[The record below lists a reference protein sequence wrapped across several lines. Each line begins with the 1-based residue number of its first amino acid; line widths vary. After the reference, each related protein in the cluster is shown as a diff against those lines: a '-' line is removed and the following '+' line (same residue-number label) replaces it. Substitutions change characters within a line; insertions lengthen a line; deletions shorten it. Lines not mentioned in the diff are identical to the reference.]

1 MKPCAGVGL
10 HASPQPIPAR
20 FGCMPR
26 ISLPH
31 LSSSSR
37 FLPSTFSLSSQTSS
51 HSSPSFL
58 SSLPSS
64 LRSAGFSSLSF
75 EFASAGLP
83 RACCSKPQNVLNVP
97 PFAFSSPSS
106 LPLFSGSSL
115 FPVASTAHLSFCT
128 AAGTPPRRR
137 LESARQEKSLATDA
151 SEASTEGSSEKPGS
165 NSSEDENVNT
175 ETRRQSGDA
184 AEGEMEDILAAAWQ
198 SVTQGTH
205 LSAEQRK
212 RCADAVAVR
221 TDEISQ
227 LFAAVLPVPEGRS
240 RDADETDKQTE
251 SGGRPH
257 FCQGEKTQEDVR
269 RAMQDLASFFF
280 LCSALKLT
288 SLGLRE
294 SLFIAASRAASV
306 ARLSSPAISSSSNSS
321 TSSRGRRKTVSAT
334 ESQEGEGTRCD
345 AASPPS
351 SPSSPSVS
359 SPTSSVSPASSLR
372 QEALPPSWA
381 VQAEDAALLLRCLGS
396 EGRGGTHTDF
406 SASSSPPSTRSSS
419 VCSSSPSCE
428 SSSSP
433 SSQGASSLLSSTS
446 SSPVLEPTCLLG
458 LPVDRTEAME
468 SRPEVNEKEI
478 TEALVEALLRWTRA
492 SMVTAAGLTN
502 ALQGYAWNA
511 ARRGCCP
518 VDPRKV
524 GVFLRPL
531 ERGGAHLFSPQQ
543 LAEIL
548 EALLL
553 LNCRTFPRIREVVEI
568 ITAELLRTNQSSAS
582 VPPLRSNAAGFG
594 TGDAALLSS
603 CSLSPQQLTLW
614 LVVLT
619 KYRVENDEAFEIVAE
634 ILQQPDVV
642 RRHLSPSLMAGLAY
656 SFGNFL
662 GGRQQV
668 SLETLATGAR
678 QKLHL
683 FSLGDLSQLLVSL
696 TKAGIVD
703 RVLFA
708 RSAVLVRRS
717 LALQPSS
724 RSLSSSLSSSDSV
737 GSSASSPFLFG
748 CADASPEQV
757 VNLCVTFARQKQ
769 GDERLFESLAG
780 LLLAPPPSWL
790 VSIFLKE
797 TPRDTLPE
805 TRLEC
810 LTAEDLIS
818 VVVAF
823 AQIRKIQ
830 RPLFEAVD
838 SLLVS
843 RMQDQGS
850 LSPSL
855 TLRILQAH
863 AKLGYRS
870 IELHHCLLLSLAMR
884 ISVLPTRLSVAELL
898 QLVEATESLGL
909 ALPPRL
915 SDFVNKELP
924 PELRKKSTAADE
936 DSDEEEVANMWRGM
950 RVNSSGKKKKRQ
962 KARRRKWTW

>member
-1 MKPCAGVGL
+1 M
-10 HASPQPIPAR
+10 
-20 FGCMPR
+20 
-26 ISLPH
+26 
-31 LSSSSR
+31 
-37 FLPSTFSLSSQTSS
+37 
-51 HSSPSFL
+51 
-58 SSLPSS
+58 
-64 LRSAGFSSLSF
+64 RSAGFSSRSF
-75 EFASAGLP
+75 RFASAGLP
-83 RACCSKPQNVLNVP
+83 RVCCSKSQSALNVP
-97 PFAFSSPSS
+97 HFAFSSPSS
-106 LPLFSGSSL
+106 LSLFSGSSV
-115 FPVASTAHLSFCT
+115 FPVAYATHLSFST

-137 LESARQEKSLATDA
+137 LEAAREENALAASA
-151 SEASTEGSSEKPGS
+151 SEASTDGSSEKPGS
-165 NSSEDENVNT
+165 NSSEDENVDT
-175 ETRRQSGDA
+175 ETRRQSRDA

-198 SVTQGTH
+198 SVTQGRH

-227 LFAAVLPVPEGRS
+227 LFAAVLAVPEGSS
-240 RDADETDKQTE
+240 RDADETDRQE
-251 SGGRPH
+251 EIEGRRH
-257 FCQGEKTQEDVR
+257 FNQGEKKQEDVR
-269 RAMQDLASFFF
+269 QAMQDLASFFF

-288 SLGLRE
+288 SLELRE

-306 ARLSSPAISSSSNSS
+306 ARLSSPAIPSSSNSS

-334 ESQEGEGTRCD
+334 ECQEGEGTCSD

-351 SPSSPSVS
+351 SPSTPPVSP
-359 SPTSSVSPASSLR
+359 PTSSVSPSSSLR
-372 QEALPPSWA
+372 QEALPPPWA
-381 VQAEDAALLLRCLGS
+381 VQAEEAALLLRCLGS
-396 EGRGGTHTDF
+396 EGRGGTHTVPYV
-406 SASSSPPSTRSSS
+406 SSLISRALKTPSKRNLGRNQATTKASSTSSS
-419 VCSSSPSCE
+419 LSFSSPS
-428 SSSSP
+428 SSCSSDSSASSP
-433 SSQGASSLLSSTS
+433 SSQGASSLLSSTL
-446 SSPVLEPTCLLG
+446 SSPVLEPTCFLG
-458 LPVDRTEAME
+458 LPVDRPEAME
-468 SRPEVNEKEI
+468 SRPEVNEKQIIE
-478 TEALVEALLRWTRA
+478 TLVEALLGWTRA

-553 LNCRTFPRIREVVEI
+553 LNCRAFPRIREVVEV

-582 VPPLRSNAAGFG
+582 VPPLRSNSAGFG
-594 TGDAALLSS
+594 TGDSALLSS

-668 SLETLATGAR
+668 SLETLGTGAR

-724 RSLSSSLSSSDSV
+724 PSLSSPPSSCDSV
-737 GSSASSPFLFG
+737 GSSASSPLLFG

-769 GDERLFESLAG
+769 GDERLFESLAA

-790 VSIFLKE
+790 ISIFVKE
-797 TPRDTLPE
+797 TPRGTLPE

-823 AQIRKIQ
+823 AQIRKLQ

-924 PELRKKSTAADE
+924 PELRKKSTTADE
-936 DSDEEEVANMWRGM
+936 DSDEEDAANMWRGM
-950 RVNSSGKKKKRQ
+950 RVNSSGKKRKRQ
-962 KARRRKWTW
+962 KARKRKWTW